1 MSSEI
6 EWLRSPDG
14 TKGESWNPIT
24 GCSPA
29 SSGCLHCYAAGIA
42 GRGMCEDHRGL
53 TRTVKRRN
61 ERGRLVKLA
70 VFNGTIH
77 LHPDRLLAPIRMR
90 KGKRIFVNSMSDLFH
105 EGVPFDFIAAIY
117 GVMAVA
123 DQHTFL
129 VLTKRAWRAP
139 QFFAWL
145 HDGDG
150 AHHRINDAVRKYVPG
165 WEDRVGSPQK
175 NGMVLDRPWPPRN
188 VHLGFSAED
197 QPNWDSRIADFSDV
211 EAYVR
216 WVSIEPQLGPIDLHM
231 HASSPAVQW
240 VVVGGESGPG
250 SRPFDVDW
258 ATSLV
263 AHCDHVGIPVFVKQL
278 GTKPIRSGEPL
289 ILHSS
294 KGCDPDEWT
303 GPLQH
308 LHRRE
313 LALGGLLGTGE
324 IS

>member
-6 EWLRSPDG
+6 EWLRSSDG

-29 SSGCLHCYAAGIA
+29 SSGCLHCYAAALA
-42 GRGMCEDHRGL
+42 GRHMCDDHKEL

-61 ERGRLVKLA
+61 ERGKLVKLA

-77 LHPDRLLAPIRMR
+77 LHPDRLTAPVGMR

-105 EGVPFDFIAAIY
+105 EGVPFKYIAAVY
-117 GVMAVA
+117 GVMTVA
-123 DQHTFL
+123 EQHTFL

-145 HDGDG
+145 HEGPG
-150 AHHRINDAVRKYVPG
+150 LHHRINDAVRKYVPG
-165 WEDRVGSPQK
+165 WDGRAVFPTQK
-175 NGMVLDRPWPPRN
+175 HGMVPDRHWPPRN
-188 VHLGFSAED
+188 VQLGFSAED
-197 QPNWDSRIADFSDV
+197 QSNWDSRIADFSDV

-216 WVSIEPQLGPIDLHM
+216 WVSIEPQLGPIDM
-231 HASSPAVQW
+231 CRTTSNPGIQW

-263 AHCDHVGIPVFVKQL
+263 AQCDRLSIPVFIKQL
-278 GTKPIRSGEPL
+278 GTKPIREAKPL
-289 ILHSS
+289 LLESS
-294 KGCDPDEWT
+294 KGCDLTEWT
-303 GPLQH
+303 GPLKH

-324 IS
+324 

>member
-29 SSGCLHCYAAGIA
+29 SSGCLHCYAAVIA

-53 TRTVKRRN
+53 TRAAKRRN

-77 LHPDRLLAPIRMR
+77 LHPERLTAPTRMR

-123 DQHTFL
+123 DHHTFL

-145 HDGDG
+145 HEGNGIGDKIV
-150 AHHRINDAVRKYVPG
+150 AAMRKYVPG
-165 WEDRVGSPQK
+165 WEKRGVLPQK

-231 HASSPAVQW
+231 YASSPGVQW
-240 VVVGGESGPG
+240 VVIGGESGPG

-258 ATSLV
+258 ASSLV
-263 AHCDHVGIPVFVKQL
+263 AQCDHLGIPVFIKQL

-289 ILHSS
+289 ILESS
-294 KGCDPDEWT
+294 KGCDPNEWT
-303 GPLQH
+303 GPLKH
-308 LHRRE
+308 LHRRA